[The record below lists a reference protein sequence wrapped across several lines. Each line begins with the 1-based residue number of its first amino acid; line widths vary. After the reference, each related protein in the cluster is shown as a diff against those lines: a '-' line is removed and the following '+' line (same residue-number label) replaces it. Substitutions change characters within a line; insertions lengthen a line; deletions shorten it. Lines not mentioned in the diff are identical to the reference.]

1 MRVLERSDAYY
12 EEKVEQRLKRVL
24 SLESSPE
31 YKLTV
36 EELEKWVTE
45 SKAKKR
51 IKQRRFM
58 AIAASIVLMVS
69 ALVCVEYFHE
79 TNRYTAI
86 AGKNDKQI
94 SEESGTVV
102 VKDNDVGVEEH
113 AGARKEKH
121 TTWEAVLE
129 AQERHPELLVPEYV
143 PADWEFES
151 IKINKNL
158 NDIQAIYKYSF
169 DNGTVFIQQIIGSRE
184 DAIKAC
190 GNSIITNEKRKI
202 YIREENGKIATAFYG
217 DTIMEIIGDVSD
229 IDICKIA
236 DHIKKGED

>member
-102 VKDNDVGVEEH
+102 VKDNEVGVEEH
-113 AGARKEKH
+113 AGARKETI
-121 TTWEAVLE
+121 TTWKGVLE
-129 AQERHPELLVPEYV
+129 AQEIYPELLVPGYV
-143 PADWEFES
+143 PDGWEFVGLELKEHLTS
-151 IKINKNL
+151 L
-158 NDIQAIYKYSF
+158 EARYKY
-169 DNGTVFIQQIIGSRE
+169 
-184 DAIKAC
+184 
-190 GNSIITNEKRKI
+190 
-202 YIREENGKIATAFYG
+202 
-217 DTIMEIIGDVSD
+217 
-229 IDICKIA
+229 
-236 DHIKKGED
+236 KKGNED

>member
-86 AGKNDKQI
+86 A
-94 SEESGTVV
+94 
-102 VKDNDVGVEEH
+102 
-113 AGARKEKH
+113 
-121 TTWEAVLE
+121 
-129 AQERHPELLVPEYV
+129 
-143 PADWEFES
+143 
-151 IKINKNL
+151 
-158 NDIQAIYKYSF
+158 
-169 DNGTVFIQQIIGSRE
+169 
-184 DAIKAC
+184 
-190 GNSIITNEKRKI
+190 
-202 YIREENGKIATAFYG
+202 
-217 DTIMEIIGDVSD
+217 
-229 IDICKIA
+229 
-236 DHIKKGED
+236 